1 MASTAALQASVC
13 KGGPKDIDF
22 CTLML
27 IIKTLL
33 GACRPSIYTV
43 CQRCVQEC
51 WLPPMI
57 CFVSVC
63 ACVLRSGL
71 HFQKSPFVRS
81 GKESCGCQQ
90 LEARKRNEFVLQ
102 GLGLLECPSVPSA
115 PAVFG
120 SSSTSTSPLL
130 CSAWKRA

>member
-1 MASTAALQASVC
+1 MTWRRQQPCKHPFAKEALKISILHPHADHQDSAGGLQAFHLHSF
-13 KGGPKDIDF
+13 I
-22 CTLML
+22 
-27 IIKTLL
+27 
-33 GACRPSIYTV
+33 
-43 CQRCVQEC
+43 QRCVQEC

-57 CFVSVC
+57 CFVFVC

-71 HFQKSPFVRS
+71 LVRS